1 MHHLSILSCFLLV
14 SRVIA
19 IQSTKILAARAS
31 PSSYPGGDGDA
42 CTNEFKYLNFDVSD
56 ETQKGHAQAAHRAF
70 CIGWLDLTVSG
81 AQNVDDTD
89 RAVFQRFFEDTEN
102 SKTKIGQ
109 VYSALVN
116 KTSCVAQPIIANM
129 ILDNIDFLDACDS
142 DGKASTITGAYW
154 GFDTADKLEKF
165 HICDAAYHFP
175 DIPSDMY
182 CGYLS
187 DHPSIAMESLA
198 STILHET
205 LHFTSVGT
213 PIFNRRI
220 RDKQNQDGIRAYCP
234 QRTHGLVDPRQDNAN
249 GKSAKLANTNADSYA
264 WHATNSYYKYAC
276 SNVGEPGPNNGNYND
291 PPAYTRGQGCD
302 ADSDVIGMW
311 RVLILAVADQ
321 RNLYDLDT
329 CRISTHSND
338 VSI

>member
-1 MHHLSILSCFLLV
+1 MHHLSIVSSFLLA

-42 CTNEFKYLNFDVSD
+42 CTNEFKYLNFDSSD
-56 ETQKGHAQAAHRAF
+56 GTQKSHAQAAHRAF

-89 RAVFQRFFEDTEN
+89 RAVFQRFFKDTDN
-102 SKTKIGQ
+102 SKTKVGQ

-116 KTSCVAQPIIANM
+116 KTSFVAQPIIADM
-129 ILDNIDFLDACDS
+129 ILDNNDFLDVCDG
-142 DGKASTITGAYW
+142 DGKASTVTGAYW
-154 GFDTADKLEKF
+154 GIDTADNLEKF
-165 HICDAAYHFP
+165 HICDAAYKFP
-175 DIPSDMY
+175 DVPSDMY

-187 DHPSIAMESLA
+187 GHPSIAMESLA
-198 STILHET
+198 SIILHET

-220 RDKQNQDGIRAYCP
+220 RDKKNKDGIGAYCP

-302 ADSDVIGMW
+302 ANSDVIGMW
-311 RVLILAVADQ
+311 RVLMLAVADQ
-321 RNLYDLDT
+321 RNLDDLDT
-329 CRISTHSND
+329 CRISIHSNN